1 MTGREQG
8 PDEDPTGLV
17 PPATWV
23 VLGIA
28 VILVA
33 GLIGVRMEHQPD
45 TSREYPPRPQMPDG
59 ANVLL
64 AAPEIDD
71 EYLPCGGECHEP
83 NDPRTNVTV
92 RELEEDHDEMEF
104 SHGNLWCLNCHDK
117 ENRDSLRLSD
127 GSPVAFEDSWRLC
140 TQCHA
145 EKLPDWRAGVHGK
158 RTGHWRGPKEYRTC
172 VVCHDAHD
180 PPFKSITPEPVP
192 RRPEEIIQRA
202 ALGPEAPE
210 GSAMGGGERE
220 DS

>member
-1 MTGREQG
+1 MAEEQAPDEHRQG
-8 PDEDPTGLV
+8 PI

-23 VLGIA
+23 VLGLA

-45 TSREYPPRPQMPDG
+45 TSRDYPSRPLIPDG

-64 AAPEIDD
+64 LAPEIDD
-71 EYLPCGGECHEP
+71 EYLPCGDCHEP

-92 RELEEDHDEMEF
+92 RDLEEDHDEMEF
-104 SHGNLWCLNCHDK
+104 THGNLWCLNCHDK
-117 ENRDSLRLSD
+117 ENRNSLRLSD
-127 GSPVAFEDSWRLC
+127 GSLVAFEDSWQIC

-145 EKLPDWRAGVHGK
+145 KKLPDWRAGVHGK

-172 VVCHDAHD
+172 VVCHDPHD
-180 PPFKSITPEPVP
+180 PPFKPIAPEPAP
-192 RRPEEIIQRA
+192 TRPEEIRQT
-202 ALGPEAPE
+202 ALVQEAPKT
-210 GSAMGGGERE
+210 GGEDDE